1 MPDINLPKW
10 PRNSPR
16 DGLREE
22 GDLRIMIPIMILM
35 IGMIGEKLTDFF
47 AEVIMIANGLTTT

>member
-1 MPDINLPKW
+1 
-10 PRNSPR
+10 
-16 DGLREE
+16 
-22 GDLRIMIPIMILM
+22 MIPIMILM

>member
-1 MPDINLPKW
+1 L
-10 PRNSPR
+10 PR

-22 GDLRIMIPIMILM
+22 GDLQIMIPIMISM

-47 AEVIMIANGLTTT
+47 AEMITIANGLTTT